1 MRFTLQACLVFLAL
15 SVSIISCSTMNKSAD
30 DQITKMM
37 FLPSP
42 SFDES
47 TYINPEKYGYKISQ
61 SRWDFESP
69 SDSVFVPIS
78 LNLKRA
84 QMRVN
89 YPAQARRN
97 GIQGKVTL
105 KVFVDSTGKL
115 TNMRT
120 ISSHHDILSNA
131 SMKAASDV
139 KYKPATLNGE
149 PVNSYKSYTMFFQM
163 RPSN

>member
-1 MRFTLQACLVFLAL
+1 
-15 SVSIISCSTMNKSAD
+15 
-30 DQITKMM
+30 
-37 FLPSP
+37 
-42 SFDES
+42 
-47 TYINPEKYGYKISQ
+47 
-61 SRWDFESP
+61 
-69 SDSVFVPIS
+69 
-78 LNLKRA
+78 
-84 QMRVN
+84 MRVN

-120 ISSHHDILSNA
+120 ISSPHDILTNA

-163 RPSN
+163 RISN